1 MSIVESPHDAIC
13 KRVIHVLHK
22 VSGIPENSITPDSSF
37 DDLELDSL
45 SRIELLVEIEREFN
59 LEMPE
64 DTDDEMLIQKIHSVQ
79 DATQMVLDHLN
90 EASSAK
96 LTIFQSAG
104 KHPISVFTSLHLAS
118 CILHPAQPSVHQHV
132 SRSFR

>member
-45 SRIELLVEIEREFN
+45 SRIELLVEIEREFD

-64 DTDDEMLIQKIHSVQ
+64 DTDDETLIQKIHSV
-79 DATQMVLDHLN
+79 AETTQMVIEHMT
-90 EASSAK
+90 ETKAA
-96 LTIFQSAG
+96 
-104 KHPISVFTSLHLAS
+104 
-118 CILHPAQPSVHQHV
+118 
-132 SRSFR
+132 